1 MIAVCE
7 MPRTFFDY
15 SSAKVINITETC
27 KRLTVFLQ
35 IFFLTS
41 CVGNAMSKKVRVV
54 FVCSDFYYY
63 FCARNTFFYEDN

>member
-1 MIAVCE
+1 MFAVCE

-27 KRLTVFLQ
+27 KRLTVFLP

-41 CVGNAMSKKVRVV
+41 CVGNAVSEKNLGC
-54 FVCSDFYYY
+54 FCLFGFLLLLLCS
-63 FCARNTFFYEDN
+63 